1 MSLKFI
7 LQLPCPRLIDKP
19 TENPFSLF
27 EYIWNSELPIPG
39 YQAIM
44 SPLLKLSSDKLEHSS
59 KQAVEKLSN
68 EFRLTRE
75 EKEALY
81 LTKKVTIFY
90 DRVHW
95 ALSYLKNAG
104 LIEGTRRGYFKITE
118 RGSMVLSQNPEAIN
132 VKFLK
137 QFPEFN
143 DFLTRSKVDKDESD
157 IKTKKES
164 QEIFADKTPE
174 EVIDQGYDLI
184 KETLARELLDNV
196 KKSSPVFFERLVVEL
211 LVKMGYGGSIK
222 EAGHALGKSG
232 DEGIDGSIKQDV
244 LGIDTIYIQAKKW
257 EGTVSRPDIQKFAG
271 ALQGQKAKKG
281 IFITSGNFSSEA
293 QDYVRKIDSKIVLI
307 DGNKLAEY
315 MIDNNIGVTS
325 EKSYEIKKL
334 NSDYF
339 EEIL

>member
-1 MSLKFI
+1 M
-7 LQLPCPRLIDKP
+7 
-19 TENPFSLF
+19 
-27 EYIWNSELPIPG
+27 PIPD

-44 SPLLKLSSDKLEHSS
+44 KPLLKLASDDLEHSS
-59 KQAVEKLSN
+59 RQAVESLSN
-68 EFRLTRE
+68 EFKLTKE
-75 EKEALY
+75 EKEILY
-81 LTKKVTIFY
+81 ETKKVPVFY

-95 ALSYLKNAG
+95 ALSYLKNAD
-104 LIEGTRRGYFKITE
+104 LIEGTRRGFFKITK
-118 RGSMVLSQNPEAIN
+118 RGSDVLKHDPENID

-143 DFLTRSKVDKDESD
+143 DFLTRSRQEKGD
-157 IKTKKES
+157 IKKES
-164 QEIFADKTPE
+164 QDIIGNKTPE
-174 EVIDQGYDLI
+174 EVVDEGYHLI
-184 KETLARELLDNV
+184 RESLVRELLDNV
-196 KKSSPVFFERLVVEL
+196 KKSSPVFFEGLVVEL

-281 IFITSGNFSSEA
+281 IFITSGNFSREA

-307 DGNKLAEY
+307 DGNKLAEF